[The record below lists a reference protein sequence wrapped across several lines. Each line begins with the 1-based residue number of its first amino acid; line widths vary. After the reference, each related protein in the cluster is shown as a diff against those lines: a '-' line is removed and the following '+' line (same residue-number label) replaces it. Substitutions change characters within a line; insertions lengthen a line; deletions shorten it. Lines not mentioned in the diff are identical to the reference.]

1 MRVVLDTNV
10 LLSGLML
17 PESVPGRIIRAWREA
32 RFDLV
37 LSEPLLEE
45 IARALAYP
53 KISVRLKWDEATIAR
68 FILLLRFKAD
78 IADLRDVKVE
88 APRDKDDMHVL
99 STLIAG
105 KAEYLVTGDADLLS
119 LRAKYPI
126 IAPAEFARRL

>member
-17 PESVPGRIIRAWREA
+17 PESVPGRIVQAWREA
-32 RFDLV
+32 RYELV

-53 KISVRLKWDEATIAR
+53 KISARLKWDEATIAR
-68 FILLLRFKAD
+68 FILLLKFKSVIAD
-78 IADLRDVKVE
+78 IHDVKVE
-88 APRDKDDMHVL
+88 TPRDKDDEHVL

-105 KAEYLVTGDADLLS
+105 KAECLVTGDADLLS
-119 LRAKYPI
+119 LNAKYPI
-126 IAPAEFARRL
+126 ITPAEFARRL